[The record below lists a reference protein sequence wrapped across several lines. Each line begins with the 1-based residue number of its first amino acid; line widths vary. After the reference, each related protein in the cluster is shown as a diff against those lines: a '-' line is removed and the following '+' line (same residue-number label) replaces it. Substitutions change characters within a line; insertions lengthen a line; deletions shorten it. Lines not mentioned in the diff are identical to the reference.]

1 MSVRSVL
8 AFTEI
13 LSKIEIRSK
22 GRRQGR
28 KKVRRTDSCR
38 WKGGCFGWL
47 VGCLIVNDGRKE
59 SIGVCDEPSVSI

>member
-22 GRRQGR
+22 GRKEESKKER
-28 KKVRRTDSCR
+28 KDRRT
-38 WKGGCFGWL
+38 
-47 VGCLIVNDGRKE
+47 GR
-59 SIGVCDEPSVSI
+59 